1 MRILTAIMATLASLT
16 YSLGIAQAVSAPAH
30 DHRAMVHLDPMS
42 ADRLDP
48 IPADTPIV
56 FRHGDVSWLPAL
68 ALKAGWTADQ
78 IPKLAEIVLRE
89 SGGCPNRRGGDMVD
103 KNCNITGVSEWSHR
117 SDTGL
122 LQNNGINYDPT
133 RNKFAP
139 ICLEM
144 DICTQEPLLDPL
156 TNLKAGKVLF
166 DYWER
171 AAGYGWVPWDPCNRT
186 RTCKAS
192 TKSLP

>member
-1 MRILTAIMATLASLT
+1 MRILSAIMATLASLT

-30 DHRAMVHLDPMS
+30 DHRATVHLKPMS

-78 IPKLAEIVLRE
+78 IPKLLVTVLRE
-89 SGGCPNRRGGDMVD
+89 SGGCAYRKGGDLVD
-103 KNCNITGVSEWSHR
+103 EGCNVIGHDGSNHS
-117 SDTGL
+117 SDTSL
-122 LQNNGINYDPT
+122 LQLNGINYDPT
-133 RNKFAP
+133 RNPTAP
-139 ICLEM
+139 ICLQM
-144 DICTQEPLLDPL
+144 KICTQEPLFDPL
-156 TNLKAGKVLF
+156 TNLKAGKLLF
-166 DYWER
+166 DYWQK
-171 AAGYGWVPWDPCNRT
+171 AAGDGWIPWDPCNRT

>member
-30 DHRAMVHLDPMS
+30 EHRPTVHLEPKS

-48 IPADTPIV
+48 IPADQPIV

-78 IPKLAEIVLRE
+78 IAKLSEIVLRE

-103 KNCNITGVSEWSHR
+103 KNCNITGVSEWNHR
-117 SDTGL
+117 SDTSLMQVNGL
-122 LQNNGINYDPT
+122 NYDPT
-133 RNKFAP
+133 RNPTAP
-139 ICLEM
+139 ICLQM
-144 DICTQEPLLDPL
+144 KICTQEPLFDPL
-156 TNLKAGKVLF
+156 TNLKAGKLLY
-166 DYWER
+166 DYWEK
-171 AAGYGWVPWDPCNRT
+171 AAGNGWIPWDPCNRT

-192 TKSLP
+192 TKSVP

>member
-16 YSLGIAQAVSAPAH
+16 YTFGIAQAASAPAH
-30 DHRAMVHLDPMS
+30 EHRPTVHLEPRS

-48 IPADTPIV
+48 IPADQPIV

-68 ALKAGWTADQ
+68 ALKAGWPEAS
-78 IPKLAEIVLRE
+78 ISKLSQIVLRE

-103 KNCNITGVSEWSHR
+103 KDCNITGVSEWDHR
-117 SDTGL
+117 SDTSLMQVNGL
-122 LQNNGINYDPT
+122 NYDPT
-133 RNKFAP
+133 RNPTAP
-139 ICLEM
+139 ICLQM
-144 DICTQEPLLDPL
+144 KICTQEPLFDPL
-156 TNLKAGKVLF
+156 TNLKAGKLLY
-166 DYWER
+166 DYWEK
-171 AAGYGWVPWDPCNRT
+171 AAGNGWIPWDPCNRT

>member
-1 MRILTAIMATLASLT
+1 MRILSAIMATLASLT
-16 YSLGIAQAVSAPAH
+16 FTVGMAQAVSAPAH
-30 DHRAMVHLDPMS
+30 DSSVVHQQAIS

-48 IPADTPIV
+48 IPADTPIR

-68 ALKAGWTADQ
+68 AKQAGWPDDL

-103 KNCNITGVSEWSHR
+103 KNCNLTGVSEWNHR
-117 SDTGL
+117 SDTSL
-122 LQNNGINYDPT
+122 LQVNGLNYDPT

-139 ICLEM
+139 ICLQM
-144 DICTQEPLLDPL
+144 DICTQQPLFDPL
-156 TNLKAGKVLF
+156 INLKAGKLLY
-166 DYWER
+166 DYWQK
-171 AAGYGWVPWDPCNRT
+171 AAGDGWIPWDPCNRT

-192 TKSLP
+192 TTSVP

>member
-30 DHRAMVHLDPMS
+30 DHRATVHLDPMS

-48 IPADTPIV
+48 IPADPPIV

-78 IPKLAEIVLRE
+78 IPTVSLIVLRE
-89 SGGCPNRRGGDMVD
+89 SGSCGNRSGGDLVD
-103 KNCNITGVSEWSHR
+103 KDCNIIGHDGSNHS

-122 LQNNGINYDPT
+122 LQINGLNYDPK
-133 RNKFAP
+133 RNPTAP
-139 ICLEM
+139 ICLQM
-144 DICTQEPLLDPL
+144 KICTQEPLFDAL
-156 TNLKAGKVLF
+156 TNLKAGKLLF
-166 DYWER
+166 DYWEK
-171 AAGYGWVPWDPCNRT
+171 AAGNGWIPWDPCNRT

>member
-1 MRILTAIMATLASLT
+1 MRILTAIMATLTSLT
-16 YSLGIAQAVSAPAH
+16 YSLGLAQAVSAPAF
-30 DHRAMVHLDPMS
+30 DSSVVHQEAIS

-48 IPADTPIV
+48 IPADTPIR

-78 IPKLAEIVLRE
+78 IPKLSQIVLRE

-103 KNCNITGVSEWSHR
+103 KNCNVTGVSEWNHR
-117 SDTGL
+117 SDTSL
-122 LQNNGINYDPT
+122 LQVNGLNYDPT

-139 ICLEM
+139 ICLQM
-144 DICTQEPLLDPL
+144 DICTQQPLFDPL
-156 TNLKAGKVLF
+156 TNLKAGKLLF
-166 DYWER
+166 DYWQK
-171 AAGYGWVPWDPCNRT
+171 AAGDGWIPWDPCNRT

-192 TKSLP
+192 TTSVP

>member
-1 MRILTAIMATLASLT
+1 MRILSAVMATLASVT
-16 YSLGIAQAVSAPAH
+16 FSLGIAQAVSAPAH
-30 DHRAMVHLDPMS
+30 DHRPTVHLEPRS

-48 IPADTPIV
+48 IPANPPIV

-68 ALKAGWTADQ
+68 AKQAGWPDDL
-78 IPKLAEIVLRE
+78 IPKLAQIVLRE

-103 KNCNITGVSEWSHR
+103 KDCNITGVSEWDHR
-117 SDTGL
+117 SDTSL
-122 LQNNGINYDPT
+122 LQVNGINYDPT

-144 DICTQEPLLDPL
+144 GICTQEPLFDPL
-156 TNLKAGKVLF
+156 TNLKAGKLLF
-166 DYWER
+166 DYWQK
-171 AAGYGWVPWDPCNRT
+171 AAGHGWVPWDPCNRT

-192 TKSLP
+192 TKSVP

>member
-1 MRILTAIMATLASLT
+1 MRILSAIMATLASLT

-68 ALKAGWTADQ
+68 ALKAGWTVNQ
-78 IPKLAEIVLRE
+78 IPKLLVTVLRE
-89 SGGCPNRRGGDMVD
+89 SGGCAYRKGGDLVD
-103 KNCNITGVSEWSHR
+103 EDCNVIGHDGSTHS
-117 SDTGL
+117 SDTSL
-122 LQNNGINYDPT
+122 LQINGMNYDPK
-133 RNKFAP
+133 RNPTAP
-139 ICLEM
+139 ICLQM
-144 DICTQEPLLDPL
+144 KICTQEPLFDPL
-156 TNLKAGKVLF
+156 TNLKAGKLLF
-166 DYWER
+166 DYWQK
-171 AAGYGWVPWDPCNRT
+171 AAGDGWIPWDPCNRT